1 MVKKIILFAFFVC
14 IYTASKAQVYLDNM
28 YKQANEMATATL
40 KGDFVSLLKYTH
52 PTVIKTMGGEQ
63 KATAT
68 IKEGTQKLKETGV
81 KFKKVAIG
89 KVTQCIVSKAN
100 IQCVVPQII
109 DIEMMQQIIHSTSYL
124 LGISYDGGK
133 KWYFVDAN
141 NSEKL
146 RKMLPEMDKKLV
158 IPQIKLGN

>member
-1 MVKKIILFAFFVC
+1 MVKKIALLVIFISSYAV
-14 IYTASKAQVYLDNM
+14 SHAQVYLDNM
-28 YKQANEMATATL
+28 YKQANEMAAATL
-40 KGDFVSLLKYTH
+40 KGDYVSLLKYTH

-68 IKEGTQKLKETGV
+68 IKGASQKLKETGV

-89 KVTQCIVSKAN
+89 KVTQCIVSKGN

-109 DIEMMQQIIHSTSYL
+109 DIEMMQQTIHSTSYL
-124 LGISYDGGK
+124 FGISYDGGK

-146 RKMLPEMDKKLV
+146 RKMFPEMDKKLV